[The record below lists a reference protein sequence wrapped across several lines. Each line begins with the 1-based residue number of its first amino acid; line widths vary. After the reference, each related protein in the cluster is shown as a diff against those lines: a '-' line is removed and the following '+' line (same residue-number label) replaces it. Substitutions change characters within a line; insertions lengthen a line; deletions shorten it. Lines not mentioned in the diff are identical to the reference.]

1 MVDPCYV
8 MHWHE
13 KIPIIYSDDRLTKI
27 RLWAGELDSKIACIP
42 PVNSY
47 GSSKDSE
54 LAVIYI
60 ELSPGGKYILP
71 PCKNGNEINRR
82 LYFVDGEN
90 VVIAKKLFNEHCSIT
105 VNGSES
111 IELEVPQ
118 ISKNI
123 TGLLLLQGRPI
134 NEPIAQHGPFVM
146 NTQQEI
152 AQAFADYQRTEF
164 GGWSWPRDDMI
175 FPRDKGRFSLQN
187 KIEERP

>member
-1 MVDPCYV
+1 M
-8 MHWHE
+8 
-13 KIPIIYSDDRLTKI
+13 
-27 RLWAGELDSKIACIP
+27 
-42 PVNSY
+42 
-47 GSSKDSE
+47 
-54 LAVIYI
+54 
-60 ELSPGGKYILP
+60 
-71 PCKNGNEINRR
+71 
-82 LYFVDGEN
+82 
-90 VVIAKKLFNEHCSIT
+90 
-105 VNGSES
+105 
-111 IELEVPQ
+111 EVPQ